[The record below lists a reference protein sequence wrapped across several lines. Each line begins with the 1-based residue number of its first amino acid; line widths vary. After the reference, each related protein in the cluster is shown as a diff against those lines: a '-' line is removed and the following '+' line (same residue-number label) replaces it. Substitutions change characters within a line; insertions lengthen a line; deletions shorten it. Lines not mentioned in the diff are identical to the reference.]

1 MSLFLYNVYLAI
13 RALDAMIRHMSFK
26 TYSITIG
33 HAHYTPENNQAPPNG
48 IEIWQGIYQSLR
60 AGVNK
65 LFVNVDVLAMVFQ
78 KHTLLPRRY
87 DSVRFVCAK

>member
-1 MSLFLYNVYLAI
+1 
-13 RALDAMIRHMSFK
+13 MIRHTSFK
-26 TYSITIG
+26 NYPISIG
-33 HAHYTPENNQAPPNG
+33 HARYTPENNQALPNG
-48 IEIWQGIYQSLR
+48 IEIWHGIYQSVR
-60 AGVNK
+60 PGVNK